1 MWITFVSK
9 YIHLC
14 FVFTSIERNVDLYIV
29 DFWDTKWL
37 ITTSL
42 TGGTFV
48 LSFVICIR
56 LCLRY
61 VNQWNNSI
69 NTVTFCVVILKLIKY
84 GSKVRLLPL
93 LKYLLRPGT

>member
-1 MWITFVSK
+1 MDSLGVK
-9 YIHLC
+9 IHPVL
-14 FVFTSIERNVDLYIV
+14 FLRRLNFIV
-29 DFWDTKWL
+29 DCWDTKWL

-61 VNQWNNSI
+61 VNKWNNSI
-69 NTVTFCVVILKLIKY
+69 NTGTFCVVILTLNKQGAFASLTE
-84 GSKVRLLPL
+84 VLA
-93 LKYLLRPGT
+93 